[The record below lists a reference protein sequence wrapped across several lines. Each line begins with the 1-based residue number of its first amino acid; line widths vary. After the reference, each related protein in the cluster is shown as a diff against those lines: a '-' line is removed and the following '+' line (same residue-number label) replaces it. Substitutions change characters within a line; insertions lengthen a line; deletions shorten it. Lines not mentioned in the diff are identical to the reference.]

1 VPIAGDPYLAFG
13 QQAGVLPANATKQSH
28 KAERDRLKAVVLGTN
43 YGMGPE
49 ALAAQIGLPV
59 IDARQLLALHRA
71 TYRTFW
77 RWAEENVART
87 DLNGVIRTVYGW
99 PMHIGPEWNPR
110 AALNFPMQANGADI
124 MRLAAMLATEA
135 GIVVC
140 APVHDAF
147 LIEAD
152 LDTLDDTITHMRA
165 IMAEASRK
173 VLNGFE
179 IRTDAEIVRPPERY
193 RDERGAQL
201 WQTVLGL
208 LGSQQHEPLHL

>member
-1 VPIAGDPYLAFG
+1 
-13 QQAGVLPANATKQSH
+13 
-28 KAERDRLKAVVLGTN
+28 
-43 YGMGPE
+43 
-49 ALAAQIGLPV
+49 
-59 IDARQLLALHRA
+59 
-71 TYRTFW
+71 
-77 RWAEENVART
+77 
-87 DLNGVIRTVYGW
+87 
-99 PMHIGPEWNPR
+99 
-110 AALNFPMQANGADI
+110 MQANGADI
-124 MRLAAMLATEA
+124 MRLAAMLATET

-152 LDTLDDTITHMRA
+152 LDVLDDTVTRMRA

-193 RDERGAQL
+193 SDERGVQL

-208 LGSQQHEPLHL
+208 LGSQQQEPLHL